1 MSVCVKCWVYESV
14 KGKMGVVEG
23 ETRVHIWRERW
34 VCVCVCV
41 WRLGCVCEEVVEEGD
56 MFGWMRKKLRGC
68 ERRFQWRCKRKR
80 QACDFLCMWRDGCIC
95 LCVCECRG

>member
-14 KGKMGVVEG
+14 KGEMGVVEG

-41 WRLGCVCEEVVEEGD
+41 CVCVETG
-56 MFGWMRKKLRGC
+56 
-68 ERRFQWRCKRKR
+68 
-80 QACDFLCMWRDGCIC
+80 
-95 LCVCECRG
+95 LCVWRGS